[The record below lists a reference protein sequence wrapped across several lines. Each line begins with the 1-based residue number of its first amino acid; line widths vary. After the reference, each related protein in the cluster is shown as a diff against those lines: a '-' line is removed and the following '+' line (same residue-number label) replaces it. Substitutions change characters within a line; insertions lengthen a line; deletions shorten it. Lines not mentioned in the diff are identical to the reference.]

1 MFRIASS
8 ALVASLILSAAG
20 CDRTPPE
27 ALFVSEVVAA
37 PASAPTTVWQSS
49 VSPTAV
55 DDTAFEY
62 E

>member
-1 MFRIASS
+1 MFRFASS
-8 ALVASLILSAAG
+8 ALVIPFLLSAAG
-20 CDRTPPE
+20 CDRTPAE

-37 PASAPTTVWQSS
+37 PANAPAKGWQSS

-55 DDTAFEY
+55 DDTVVEY

>member
-8 ALVASLILSAAG
+8 ALFISAILSAAG
-20 CDRTPPE
+20 CDRTPHE
-27 ALFVSEVVAA
+27 ALFVSEVIAA
-37 PASAPTTVWQSS
+37 PANAPAKGWQSS

-55 DDTAFEY
+55 DDTVVDY

>member
-1 MFRIASS
+1 MFRSASS
-8 ALVASLILSAAG
+8 ALVISVVLSAAG

-37 PASAPTTVWQSS
+37 PANAPAKGWQSS

-55 DDTAFEY
+55 DDTVVEY